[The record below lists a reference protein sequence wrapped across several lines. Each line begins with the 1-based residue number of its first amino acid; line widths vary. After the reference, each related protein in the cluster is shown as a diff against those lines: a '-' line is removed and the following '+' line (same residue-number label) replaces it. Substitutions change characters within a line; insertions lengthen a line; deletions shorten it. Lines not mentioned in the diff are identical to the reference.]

1 MAQFTYIDVD
11 SRVKGLGSSWYYGG
25 YDAMT
30 PSELQS
36 LLEKHDAVIHYKGQ
50 FYSSVED
57 ANLTLEKGA
66 VTTYG
71 LPTNLSI
78 TQNPRV
84 TVVPKGT
91 KWVRIYGSARFKY
104 EFPESYYENVNVP
117 TPSRNWR
124 ENI

>member
-1 MAQFTYIDVD
+1 MAQFTYINVD

-25 YDAMT
+25 TDEMT

-36 LLEKHDAVIHYKGQ
+36 LLEKHDAVIHYKGE

-57 ANLTLEKGA
+57 ANLTVETKEL
-66 VTTYG
+66 TSFG
-71 LPTNLSI
+71 LPTNRYI
-78 TQNPRV
+78 TSNPCV

-91 KWVRIYGSARFKY
+91 KWVTSYGSVRFKY

-124 ENI
+124 KNI